1 MRFEPAK
8 AAEEGRPSRRKPAHA
23 GLRRASGA
31 AVLLAA
37 LAAGAP
43 AQTAETPRAASH
55 VKACQAEGPGFA
67 YIPGSDTCLR
77 IGGYLWS
84 ETYFNG
90 YTDYPAANARNYW
103 VSTFG
108 FVTDARTQTGY
119 GTLRAYTDVRI
130 IWRTAEPWG
139 AGLADGADVQPY
151 DMRIEFAGLTFGYH
165 QSFFDFYANA
175 NVLGTDPVTIGDQ
188 TQISVLGYT
197 WQLPAGFT
205 ARLALE
211 GSAERDN
218 GILPVV
224 ASGPDVEADTGAARW
239 PEIVATF
246 GRSGDWGDFQ
256 LSGALHQIAQAP
268 VSERI
273 GATTP
278 EWGYA
283 LQAGVMFNLPFI
295 APGDTLYLQAAYAD
309 GATSYLG
316 LVDPSGRFSA
326 PDAFQRLDGS
336 LSKVR
341 GWSAVGQ
348 YLHNWNEGWNSAFF
362 GGYGQFGV
370 DDPLAR
376 LTYGTSGIGNWNLGA
391 NLTWAPAGPF
401 AVTLQYDYNLY
412 QADGF
417 RPGTP
422 GPALASQAASE
433 LMLMF
438 AATF

>member
-1 MRFEPAK
+1 MA
-8 AAEEGRPSRRKPAHA
+8 
-23 GLRRASGA
+23 GA
-31 AVLLAA
+31 APVRATALLVAA
-37 LAAGAP
+37 SAMGAP
-43 AQTAETPRAASH
+43 EARAGDLPMSPSARY
-55 VKACQAEGPGFA
+55 VRACKAEGPGFM

-77 IGGYLWS
+77 IGSYLWN
-84 ETYFNG
+84 ETYYNS
-90 YTDYPAANARNYW
+90 YTDYPAANPRTYW

-108 FVTDARTQTGY
+108 LLTDARTQTEY

-139 AGLADGADVQPY
+139 AAFAEGADFQPY
-151 DMRIEFAGLTFGYH
+151 DMRIEFAGFTFGYH

-188 TQISVLGYT
+188 TQISVAGYT
-197 WQLPAGFT
+197 WNLPDGFA

-224 ASGPDVEADTGAARW
+224 ATGPAPTDTGENESGAARW

-246 GRSGDWGDFQ
+246 GQSGDWGDFQ
-256 LSGALHQIAQAP
+256 LSGALHQIAQSPA
-268 VSERI
+268 SEQI
-273 GATTP
+273 GASTRD
-278 EWGYA
+278 WGYA

-295 APGDTLYLQAAYAD
+295 AGGDTLYLQAAYAD

-336 LSKVR
+336 LARVQ

-348 YLHNWNEGWNSAFF
+348 FLHNWSDSWSSAFF
-362 GGYGQFGV
+362 AGYGRFDV

-376 LTYGTSGIGNWNLGA
+376 MTYGTSGIGNWNLGA
-391 NLTWAPAGPF
+391 NLTWAPVGPF
-401 AVTLQYDYNLY
+401 SVSLQYDYNLY
-412 QADGF
+412 QADDF

-433 LMLMF
+433 LMLLF